1 MRTLDC
7 GNMTAVDISTVIKQ
21 CEDHLFP
28 SRSLSVRERALYYH
42 LLRHTHA
49 AGKQSGLFALLPLAQ
64 ALGVHETS
72 AREDVR
78 SLNEKGCIRIEER
91 SRQGHLIRVVLPTEI
106 EGLMPQDAP
115 AKTLDMET
123 LDFFNGRR
131 FINAILEREGHRCFY
146 CMKGIRAESCELDHA
161 VSRVNG
167 ADHTYRNI
175 VASCHECNTLK
186 QAMAPADY
194 LRTLF
199 RKGKLSSSE
208 LEERLA
214 ALEQLQSG
222 KLVPNVALVTAAI

>member
-1 MRTLDC
+1 
-7 GNMTAVDISTVIKQ
+7 MTTVDLASVVKQ

-28 SRSLSVRERALYYH
+28 SCSLSVRERALYYH

-49 AGKQSGLFALLPLAQ
+49 EGKSSGLFALLPLAQ
-64 ALGVHETS
+64 ALGVHESS

-106 EGLMPQDAP
+106 EGLIPEKPSAP
-115 AKTLDMET
+115 AIDIEA

-131 FINAILEREGHRCFY
+131 FVNAILDREGHRCFY
-146 CMKGIRAESCELDHA
+146 CMKSIRAESCELDHA

-175 VASCHECNTLK
+175 VASCLECNTSK
-186 QAMAPADY
+186 QAAAPADY
-194 LRTLF
+194 LRTSF

-222 KLVPNVALVTAAI
+222 KLVPNVALIAAAI